1 MDDPRYEWVEV
12 WPGTFQ
18 LRETEWYRMY
28 KEIVEEH
35 KDLLMRLSKV

>member
-1 MDDPRYEWVEV
+1 MLDPRYEWVEV

-18 LRETEWYRMY
+18 LQEAKWYTIY

-35 KDLLMRLSKV
+35 KDLLMRLAEC